1 MLRRTRPGG
10 AVSQA
15 IGLRTRRVDDLLH
28 RIEGAVGPH
37 DQRIADHA
45 HQCHGREILD
55 GVIAQRV
62 DEERIDGMR
71 GDGAAHQRVAVRLRA
86 GHQLRADDAGHP
98 RLVLDNHGLPQL
110 RRQAFGQ
117 QSAHDVRRA
126 ARRKR
131 HYDAYGTGGIR
142 ILGKRRVRDADA
154 GQRDA
159 GQ

>member
-55 GVIAQRV
+55 GVIAQRF

-98 RLVLDNHGLPQL
+98 RLVLDNHRLSQSGTHEWSSPARPARQPGRGPGKPSTPPPP
-110 RRQAFGQ
+110 RRSG
-117 QSAHDVRRA
+117 
-126 ARRKR
+126 
-131 HYDAYGTGGIR
+131 
-142 ILGKRRVRDADA
+142 
-154 GQRDA
+154 
-159 GQ
+159 

>member
-1 MLRRTRPGG
+1 MHFQHVHDRRHL
-10 AVSQA
+10 AD
-15 IGLRTRRVDDLLH
+15 RREV
-28 RIEGAVGPH
+28 
-37 DQRIADHA
+37 
-45 HQCHGREILD
+45 LD
-55 GVIAQRV
+55 GVVVDLGVDAGRNAQR
-62 DEERIDGMR
+62 RR
-71 GDGAAHQRVAVRLRA
+71 RHQQGVAVGLGARHVVGRDHRPTA
-86 GHQLRADDAGHP
+86 